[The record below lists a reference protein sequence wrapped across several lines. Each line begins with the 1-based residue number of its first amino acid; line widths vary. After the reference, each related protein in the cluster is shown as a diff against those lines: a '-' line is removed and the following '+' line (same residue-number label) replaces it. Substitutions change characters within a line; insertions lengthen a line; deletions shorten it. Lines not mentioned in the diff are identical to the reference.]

1 MFLTS
6 LVFAFVYKFSVYYNL
21 PKSWKKISS
30 SDIALVTG
38 GSNGLGLGLVKELLR
53 RGASVYIFDVSKP
66 KFQHDNLVY
75 VYCDLGDEQS
85 VNTELEKLID
95 ELNSKNTWISILIN
109 NAGIRD
115 NKPLI
120 KLSGDR
126 VKTMFNINT
135 MLPIWILQKVISN
148 HIDKVLSVQPDG
160 QLFVVTV
167 SSILGTLAPKN
178 LSVYSATKAA
188 TILIHEALHQELKE
202 YLNNIRLLL
211 VTTGQM
217 STAMFKDVEPSKLFF
232 APIVN
237 HIELAKLVVDKINV
251 GYVGCISKPF
261 YANFLP
267 GVRTVPQCIQD
278 FCRYISEMDNKI
290 KE

>member
-75 VYCDLGDEQS
+75 VYCDLDDEQS

-167 SSILGTLAPKN
+167 SSILGTLAPKI
-178 LSVYSATKAA
+178 Y
-188 TILIHEALHQELKE
+188 
-202 YLNNIRLLL
+202 R
-211 VTTGQM
+211 
-217 STAMFKDVEPSKLFF
+217 
-232 APIVN
+232 
-237 HIELAKLVVDKINV
+237 
-251 GYVGCISKPF
+251 
-261 YANFLP
+261 
-267 GVRTVPQCIQD
+267 CIQLPKLPL
-278 FCRYISEMDNKI
+278 Y
-290 KE
+290 

>member
-1 MFLTS
+1 MLLAS
-6 LVFAFVYKFSVYYNL
+6 LLFAFMYKFSVYYNL
-21 PKSWKKISS
+21 PKTWKKISS

-38 GSNGLGLGLVKELLR
+38 GSNGLGLALVEELLR
-53 RGASVYIFDVSKP
+53 KGALVYIFDVSKP
-66 KFQHDNLVY
+66 KLSHDNLVY
-75 VYCDLGDEQS
+75 VHCDLNDEQS
-85 VNTELEKLID
+85 VNTELKKLID
-95 ELNSKNTWISILIN
+95 ELNSRNTWITILIN

-115 NKPLI
+115 NKSLI
-120 KLSGDR
+120 NLSCDR
-126 VKTMFNINT
+126 VRTMFNINT
-135 MLPIWILQKVISN
+135 LSPIWILQKVISN
-148 HIDKVLSVQPDG
+148 HIDNVLSVYPEG

-188 TILIHEALHQELKE
+188 SISIHEALHQELKE
-202 YLNNIRLLL
+202 YSNNIRLLL

-237 HIELAKLVVDKINV
+237 HIQLAKVIVDKINV